1 MIDGIAKEARRIE
14 ADTVPGWPAMI
25 GMNRHA
31 GCNATFLRQVTRTD

>member
-1 MIDGIAKEARRIE
+1 MIDGTSEEARRIE
-14 ADTVPGWPAMI
+14 ANTAPGRPGMF